1 MLLLPEYRPRW
12 FAYTVKSSRYTLVGG
27 FHASFF
33 IMASVPDSIESW
45 ISMPLIELCAT
56 LPLNAPSGWRIGTS
70 PEKYGRL
77 ADGPCGLY
85 GSANQKPVPIVPP
98 ATLPINSLLGF
109 VIQKEAGVR
118 FCTSSSSLSLGR
130 SCSPG
135 SGFFVTSTR
144 LS

>member
-1 MLLLPEYRPRW
+1 MLLLPEYKPRW
-12 FAYTVKSSRYTLVGG
+12 FAYTVKSSRYTLAGG

-45 ISMPLIELCAT
+45 ISMPLIVLCAT

-70 PEKYGRL
+70 PEKYGRP

-109 VIQKEAGVR
+109 VIPNQAGVR
-118 FCTSSSSLSLGR
+118 FCTSLSAKSLGR
-130 SCSPG
+130 SASCG
-135 SGFFVTSTR
+135 RGRFVTRTR
-144 LS
+144 L